1 MSTLLVIL
9 AQNEPKP
16 SGGSAFELPI
26 MLIVGMAL
34 LYLIVLRPASRRQ
47 EQERQARVA
56 NLQKN
61 DKVLTT
67 AGIYGTVVDVGDKDD
82 VISVKVDDNVRI
94 KMTKASILLNI
105 SHDERV
111 KAEKEK
117 EKAQKG
123 K

>member
-1 MSTLLVIL
+1 
-9 AQNEPKP
+9 
-16 SGGSAFELPI
+16 
-26 MLIVGMAL
+26 
-34 LYLIVLRPASRRQ
+34 
-47 EQERQARVA
+47 
-56 NLQKN
+56 
-61 DKVLTT
+61 
-67 AGIYGTVVDVGDKDD
+67 VVDFSDKDD

-94 KMTKASILLNI
+94 KMTKASILQNI